1 MTLLRPFEA
10 QFGKFAEDLK
20 RLGQV
25 IRDETSLAS
34 KQVQKQE
41 ARLQDIERRE
51 ASTFRS
57 LEAKF
62 RDKASQ
68 EQKEARE
75 WRLQAE
81 LRNRRNWI
89 FPCFEIAKVS

>member
-1 MTLLRPFEA
+1 M
-10 QFGKFAEDLK
+10 KDLE

-25 IRDETSLAS
+25 VRDEISLAS
-34 KQVQKQE
+34 KQVQQQE

-51 ASTFRS
+51 ASRFRS
-57 LEAKF
+57 LESKF

-68 EQKEARE
+68 ERKEARE

-81 LRNRRNWI
+81 LRHSRN
-89 FPCFEIAKVS
+89 EIPPILKLQGFLT